1 MINRYGMIPLAFALF
16 VFVIFFTTL
25 VPSTHKTC
33 IDSNMAILDNL
44 DLEKY
49 SEEEINILGK
59 SIGTGCKQDHSF
71 KLTATTSVL

>member
-33 IDSNMAILDNL
+33 IDNNMDILDNL

-71 KLTATTSVL
+71 KLTATTSLL

>member
-1 MINRYGMIPLAFALF
+1 MINRYGMVPLAFALF

-33 IDSNMAILDNL
+33 IDRNMAILDSL
-44 DLEKY
+44 DSEKY
-49 SEEEINILGK
+49 SNEEMNNLGK

-71 KLTATTSVL
+71 RLTANN

>member
-1 MINRYGMIPLAFALF
+1 MINRYGMVPLAFALF

-33 IDSNMAILDNL
+33 IDSNMAILDSL
-44 DLEKY
+44 VPEKY
-49 SEEEINILGK
+49 SNEEMNNLGK

-71 KLTATTSVL
+71 RLTANN

>member
-1 MINRYGMIPLAFALF
+1 MIPLAFGLF

-33 IDSNMAILDNL
+33 IDNNMDILDNL

-71 KLTATTSVL
+71 KLTATTSLL

>member
-33 IDSNMAILDNL
+33 IDNNMAILDNL

-71 KLTATTSVL
+71 KLTATTSLL

>member
-33 IDSNMAILDNL
+33 IDSNMAILNNL
-44 DLEKY
+44 DSEKY

-71 KLTATTSVL
+71 KLTANTSVL

>member
-33 IDSNMAILDNL
+33 IDNNMDILDNL
-44 DLEKY
+44 DLEIY

-71 KLTATTSVL
+71 KLTATTSLL

>member
-33 IDSNMAILDNL
+33 IDSNMDILDNL
-44 DLEKY
+44 DLEIY

-71 KLTATTSVL
+71 KLTATTSLL

>member
-33 IDSNMAILDNL
+33 IDNNMDILDNL

-49 SEEEINILGK
+49 SEEQINILGK

-71 KLTATTSVL
+71 KLTATTSLL

>member
-1 MINRYGMIPLAFALF
+1 MINRYGMVPLAFALF

-44 DLEKY
+44 DPEKY
-49 SEEEINILGK
+49 SDKEINILGK
-59 SIGTGCKQDHSF
+59 SIGTGCKQAHSF
-71 KLTATTSVL
+71 KLTTDAQLL

>member
-33 IDSNMAILDNL
+33 IDNNMDILDNL

-49 SEEEINILGK
+49 SEEQINILGK